1 LPAISRER
9 RIECPSRLKIK
20 FMPNDTQHSLH
31 VAVVG
36 AAVIGAMTAWRL
48 ARRGVRVTILDRF
61 APAHD
66 RGATGGETRIY
77 RTACKEG
84 AAHVPLVRESLSLWR
99 SLEAE
104 SGNALLTLT
113 GVGSVGVESEPGMR
127 AIGETAAQF
136 GLPLEVL
143 ERQAAMDRFPQFRLA
158 PGEIMLL
165 DPEGGVLKSDLAVLS
180 AVERAVALGA
190 QLRTYTTVDAI
201 ETFDDHVALRI
212 GDAVETFSHVVM
224 APGGWAPFEPALSD
238 LPLVTRRIT
247 LGWFAPRIPQQ
258 FSIDHSIVMMHTFDG
273 GYFYCFP
280 SIDGSTV
287 KGSCN
292 VGGWPLVTAPDAL
305 PRTLSGVELSHLCR
319 AAAEAAPGLRPDPT
333 RIAVYM
339 DAYTPDSE
347 GLLGSHPGKGKS
359 RMIVAT
365 GFSGHGFKF
374 SPAIGE
380 AAARLIVDGAPG
392 LPVAHLD
399 IGRFA
404 SVSNPLGAVS

>member
-1 LPAISRER
+1 MS
-9 RIECPSRLKIK
+9 
-20 FMPNDTQHSLH
+20 NDTLKSLH
-31 VAVVG
+31 VAVLG
-36 AAVIGAMTAWRL
+36 AGVMGAMTAWRL
-48 ARRGVRVTILDRF
+48 ARRGVRVTVFERY

-84 AAHVPLVRESLSLWR
+84 AAHVPLVRESLALWR
-99 SLEAE
+99 ALEAE
-104 SGNALLTLT
+104 SGHALLTLT
-113 GVGSVGVESEPGMR
+113 GVGSVGAAHAPGMR
-127 AIGETAAQF
+127 AIRETATQF
-136 GLPLEVL
+136 GLALEVL
-143 ERQAAMDRFPQFRLA
+143 ERGAAMARFPQFRLA
-158 PGEIMLL
+158 DGEIMLL
-165 DPEGGVLKSDLAVLS
+165 DPQGGVLKSDLAVLS
-180 AVERAVALGA
+180 ALERAVALGA
-190 QLRTYTTVDAI
+190 RLRNYTTVDAV
-201 ETFDDHVALRI
+201 ETFDDHVALRV

-224 APGGWAPFEPALSD
+224 APGGWASFEPALAD

-247 LGWFAPRIPQQ
+247 LGWFAPRTPQQ
-258 FSIDHSIVMMHTFDG
+258 FSIEHSIVMMRTFDG

-280 SIDGSTV
+280 SVDGSTV

-292 VGGWPLVTAPDAL
+292 VGGWPLVNAPDAL
-305 PRTLSGVELSHLCR
+305 PRTLPDAELAELCR
-319 AAAEAAPGLRPDPT
+319 SAAEVAPGLRPDPT
-333 RIAVYM
+333 RIGVYM
-339 DAYTPDSE
+339 DAYTPDQE
-347 GLLGSHPGKGKS
+347 GLLGRHPGKGKG

-404 SVSNPLGAVS
+404 AAPGVPNIH